1 MEGHGGG
8 KGDLEC
14 QVREPRLEAI
24 GVEGVG
30 TDPHHSS
37 SQLHEMMLQVPATL
51 LEVGSGV
58 QA

>member
-1 MEGHGGG
+1 MEGYAGG
-8 KGDLEC
+8 KRGLEC
-14 QVREPRLEAI
+14 QVRESRLEAI

-37 SQLHEMMLQVPATL
+37 QPLERVLQVPVTL